1 MPDMLGRQERIILS
15 YDAMAG
21 ITGKMLAAAQSANW
35 DSLVTLE
42 AECAAQVV
50 TLQRA
55 EPLTALSAGQRQQK
69 AALIV
74 RMLADDGAIRPLV
87 AARMAQLSNQIHST
101 GTERKLSRAYGA

>member
-1 MPDMLGRQERIILS
+1 MLGRQKRIILS
-15 YDAMAG
+15 YEALAG
-21 ITGKMLAAAQSANW
+21 ITGKMLAAARMEDW

-55 EPLTALSAGQRQQK
+55 EPLAALSAGQRQQK

-87 AARMAQLSNQIHST
+87 SARMAQLSNQMHSAS
-101 GTERKLSRAYGA
+101 TERKLSRAYGQ